1 MRRQVLPITCQES
14 TLPDPSHHSDSGY
27 WHSLHIRNTPAET
40 IHEGNRKASHIWADN
55 KCSQTLTHYMQ
66 QWVSRGPS
74 SPAPWENTGTAGT
87 LPYIHPVLLQD
98 APFPAHSRFK
108 KKIKGDLHYHY
119 KLVPA
124 QQHRTDD
131 TLTVMSHEAKF
142 PSRERHC
149 LHYSTPWKRVNHYEE
164 TLCQT
169 LADSLLRDYIFPY
182 MINPG

>member
-1 MRRQVLPITCQES
+1 MREIGKQVTFEQTTNAPKPWPTTCNSEWAADPVPPHHEKTQGLQVLCPTYTQSCCR
-14 TLPDPSHHSDSGY
+14 TLHF
-27 WHSLHIRNTPAET
+27 L
-40 IHEGNRKASHIWADN
+40 
-55 KCSQTLTHYMQ
+55 L
-66 QWVSRGPS
+66 
-74 SPAPWENTGTAGT
+74 TAG
-87 LPYIHPVLLQD
+87 
-98 APFPAHSRFK
+98 SK

>member
-1 MRRQVLPITCQES
+1 MREGSFCQSHAKNLPFLTPVISEIADTGILCTSEIRQQRPFMREIEKQVTFEQTTNAPKPWPTTCNSEWAAHPAPS
-14 TLPDPSHHSDSGY
+14 TVRNSRHRRHSD
-27 WHSLHIRNTPAET
+27 L
-40 IHEGNRKASHIWADN
+40 
-55 KCSQTLTHYMQ
+55 L
-66 QWVSRGPS
+66 
-74 SPAPWENTGTAGT
+74 
-87 LPYIHPVLLQD
+87 PVLLQD
-98 APFPAHSRFK
+98 ALFPAHSGFK

-119 KLVPA
+119 KLVPT

-169 LADSLLRDYIFPY
+169 LADSLFRDYIFPY

>member
-1 MRRQVLPITCQES
+1 MREGSFCQSHAKNLPSLT
-14 TLPDPSHHSDSGY
+14 HHLADSGY

-66 QWVSRGPS
+66 QWVSRAPS
-74 SPAPWENTGTAGT
+74 TQNREKEQALQVLWPTPCPAAGCST
-87 LPYIHPVLLQD
+87 PCTQLV
-98 APFPAHSRFK
+98 

-119 KLVPA
+119 KLVPT

-142 PSRERHC
+142 PSRERQC